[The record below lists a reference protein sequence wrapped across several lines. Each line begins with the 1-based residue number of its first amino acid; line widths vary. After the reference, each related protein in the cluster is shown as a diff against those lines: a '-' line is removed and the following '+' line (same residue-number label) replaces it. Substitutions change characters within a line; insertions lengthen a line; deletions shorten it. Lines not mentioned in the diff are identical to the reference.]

1 MRHQGVGTA
10 CIHRRS
16 STGRRLLQWST
27 RRWMFLGD
35 GLTDTWW
42 SPSNLMMK
50 CSSHIEKRKRKKMI
64 DNDQKQNIAEI
75 FLLWFFRISR
85 VRIWKKERNKSCL
98 GGKSRES
105 MFNQKNL
112 WIDKEVGRN
121 HSALLENKLGYDI
134 ALQNKLKQEDNNPR
148 LTDPNNVVWLNQ
160 NKQPSL
166 NNRDLLT
173 EW

>member
-1 MRHQGVGTA
+1 M
-10 CIHRRS
+10 
-16 STGRRLLQWST
+16 
-27 RRWMFLGD
+27 
-35 GLTDTWW
+35 
-42 SPSNLMMK
+42 
-50 CSSHIEKRKRKKMI
+50 E
-64 DNDQKQNIAEI
+64 
-75 FLLWFFRISR
+75 LWYQM
-85 VRIWKKERNKSCL
+85 L
-98 GGKSRES
+98 
-105 MFNQKNL
+105 NQKNL